1 MTRCWWIR
9 VKNITIAAAFCALM
23 AVLAVAAIGRL
34 PQPAHP
40 VPASGLLESN
50 TLFAVYGRGFAIA
63 PILGHL
69 GTYSGIGAMAADTA
83 TWVPKIK
90 RVNGVKGVVI
100 GMDLIYSMAIPCKGA
115 ANCLDYMDQI
125 DPDLAEKYIKPAAER
140 GWVVIL
146 ETQLG
151 RSDPA
156 SEVKRMMDRGYL
168 KYDNVHVAIDPE
180 FHAVKG
186 HDDPGI
192 PIGTV
197 TASQINAV
205 QEMLSGY
212 VKAQKLKTGKIL
224 IVHQFGDAAV
234 HDGVPFMIADKK
246 ALKRFAGV
254 ELVIDAD
261 GLGTPAEKVRK
272 YNLMTNTAAYPF
284 LRFGG
289 LKVFFPNEWE
299 HAGHFD
305 KPPMTVDQIFGLAPV
320 PGGLRMATR
329 PSVLIIA

>member
-1 MTRCWWIR
+1 M
-9 VKNITIAAAFCALM
+9 V
-23 AVLAVAAIGRL
+23 AVAAIGQL
-34 PQPAHP
+34 PPPAHFGP
-40 VPASGLLESN
+40 PSELLENS

-69 GTYSGIGAMAADTA
+69 GTYSDIRAMAADTA

-90 RVNGVKGVVI
+90 RVNGGKGVVI
-100 GMDLIYSMAIPCKGA
+100 GIDLIYGMAIPCNGT
-115 ANCLDYMDQI
+115 ANCLEYLDQI
-125 DPDLAEKYIKPAAER
+125 DEDIAEEYIKPAAKR
-140 GWVVIL
+140 GWAVIL

-156 SEVKRMMDRGYL
+156 AEVKRMMDRGYL

-180 FHAVKG
+180 FHSVAG

-205 QEMLSGY
+205 QEMLSSY
-212 VKAQKLKTGKIL
+212 VEAEKLETRKIL

-234 HDGVPFMIADKK
+234 KDGVPFMIADKK
-246 ALKRFAGV
+246 DLKDFAGV
-254 ELVIDAD
+254 DLVIDAD
-261 GLGTPAEKVRK
+261 GLGAPAEKIRK
-272 YNLMTNTAAYPF
+272 YNLMTDSATYPF

-289 LKVFFPNEWE
+289 LKVFFPNQWE

-305 KPPMTVDQIFGLAPV
+305 KPPMTLDQVFGLSAL

-329 PSVLIIA
+329 PAVMIIA